1 MRGLRWWEERFIC
14 IYPPSILL
22 CSAVWQSEAVWKSG
36 QSLFPCVSLSLYLSI
51 THSLHPLKGFRP
63 SKDIH
68 RRLLFNLKKKKELL
82 RRMDIRIDV
91 AWAFVKVWLAEFFP
105 DEVSIEKKKKIVI
118 WIFFVHIYQWKEI
131 FKKNSF
137 PEFEKILTNLWEHLG
152 FISDQLVLIDSWVNW
167 STLMGKFKKGNI
179 PVKLKFL
186 KITEKTSWAGKISG
200 RNLVKIQHSL
210 DLIQDMKSVPWTAN
224 SFFTGS

>member
-1 MRGLRWWEERFIC
+1 MKF
-14 IYPPSILL
+14 
-22 CSAVWQSEAVWKSG
+22 
-36 QSLFPCVSLSLYLSI
+36 
-51 THSLHPLKGFRP
+51 
-63 SKDIH
+63 
-68 RRLLFNLKKKKELL
+68 KKKTFCDLN
-82 RRMDIRIDV
+82 
-91 AWAFVKVWLAEFFP
+91 
-105 DEVSIEKKKKIVI
+105 
-118 WIFFVHIYQWKEI
+118 FFVPIYQWKEI
-131 FKKNSF
+131 FLKNSF

-167 STLMGKFKKGNI
+167 STLMGKFRKGNI

-224 SFFTGS
+224 SFFTGSKLCFVANKWPSSPHVSEEGEVWKVMCFKCRFYISGDVLVWRLNQMESLRFSHLIDVSSDKLSFTWRQS